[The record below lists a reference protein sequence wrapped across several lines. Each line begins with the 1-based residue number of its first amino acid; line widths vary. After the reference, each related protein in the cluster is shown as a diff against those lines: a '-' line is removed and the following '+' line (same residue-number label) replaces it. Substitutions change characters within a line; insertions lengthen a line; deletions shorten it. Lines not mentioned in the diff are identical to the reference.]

1 MNLLIKSLVQNAD
14 DIARLCSNTKHLVT
28 KNGLSS
34 KPILELASGAVGDIV
49 QITSKKH
56 STRKIAGITKE
67 ALESYLVQ
75 GKSAA
80 EIAKSYDCTPSTINR
95 YVRTMLGVSTKKVV
109 NLTDDTLR
117 MQVAEGLSLPQ
128 LAELNGCSITT
139 IQARLKTLGLKTLEA
154 ERVDSISKEY
164 LEILVNEGWD
174 CKKIAE
180 KFKVSDLQIGKLL
193 KKFNLETEGGKFERM
208 VRKQD
213 IIDLYD
219 AGAKSDQLAEIFG
232 VPQYII
238 DRTLSRFGLVGYKA
252 PVKEIVEEQVKI
264 TPNLLNKMLGSGKTK
279 AQIAEELGVTPET
292 LVSKI
297 NDFGLSRDFAPPKV
311 EEVLSD
317 IGALKQMLKKGKTV
331 EDIAYS
337 YDFDVDTVKNYLH
350 SVGITDYLT
359 NSKIISKIQS
369 LASLGLSSSEIS
381 KNLQIPVKDV
391 DYYIE
396 SCRFADS
403 FKKRFLD
410 AYKESMIA
418 RFSGKDEVLNLRSY
432 FGISDKEYDRL
443 TYRYGYELEQIFKEV
458 SSKFRK

>member
-1 MNLLIKSLVQNAD
+1 MSQYAD
-14 DIARLCSNTKHLVT
+14 DFTRICSNYKHLVT
-28 KNGLSS
+28 KNTLTS
-34 KPILELASGAVGDIV
+34 KPIINSAMDVAGDVV
-49 QITSKKH
+49 QIAKKGIL
-56 STRKIAGITKE
+56 TRKTVE
-67 ALESYLVQ
+67 LS
-75 GKSAA
+75 
-80 EIAKSYDCTPSTINR
+80 
-95 YVRTMLGVSTKKVV
+95 
-109 NLTDDTLR
+109 DDVLR
-117 MQVAEGLSLPQ
+117 AQISEGLSLPQ
-128 LAELNGCSITT
+128 IADLNNCSTTT
-139 IQARLKTLGLKTLEA
+139 IRTRLNDLGLKTLEA
-154 ERVDSISKEY
+154 ERLAQISKLY
-164 LEILVNEGWD
+164 LERLVDTGWD
-174 CKKIAE
+174 CKQIAE
-180 KFKVSDLQIGKLL
+180 RYKVSELQIGRLL

-264 TPNLLNKMLGSGKTK
+264 TPNLLNKMLSSGKTK

-297 NDFGLSRDFAPPKV
+297 NDFGLSRDFAPPTV

-337 YDFDVDTVKNYLH
+337 YDFDVDTVKKYLH

-391 DYYIE
+391 DYYLE
-396 SCRFADS
+396 SCGFVPS
-403 FKKRFLD
+403 FKNRFLA
-410 AYKESMIA
+410 AYKESKIA

-432 FGISDKEYDRL
+432 FGISDEEYDRL
-443 TYRYGYELEQIFKEV
+443 TYRYRYELEQIFKEV